1 MKRYL
6 TPFIYSC
13 AVLLVVSACSNDEA
27 GPTAEEKFLASLGG
41 TWQVSNV
48 ILDNDNV
55 SDEFDGLA
63 LSFTEEQ
70 TFTVTN
76 PVGNIWPASGLF
88 ELQET
93 TGDIF
98 DLVRDDGV
106 VMSVDQLT
114 ENSLVIS
121 FAFDSAPG
129 RLKGLAGEY
138 TFTFTK

>member
-6 TPFIYSC
+6 THLIYSC
-13 AVLLVVSACSNDEA
+13 ALLLIVGACSKDEA
-27 GPTAEEKFLASLGG
+27 GPTAEEKFLADLEG
-41 TWQVSNV
+41 TWQINDVT
-48 ILDNDNV
+48 LDNEDV

-63 LSFTEEQ
+63 VSFTEEQ

-76 PVGNIWPASGLF
+76 SVGNIWPASGLF

-93 TGDIF
+93 TGDLF
-98 DLVRDDGV
+98 DLIRDDEV
-106 VMSVDQLT
+106 VMTVDELT
-114 ENSLVIS
+114 DNSLVIS
-121 FAFDSAPG
+121 FEFDSAPG